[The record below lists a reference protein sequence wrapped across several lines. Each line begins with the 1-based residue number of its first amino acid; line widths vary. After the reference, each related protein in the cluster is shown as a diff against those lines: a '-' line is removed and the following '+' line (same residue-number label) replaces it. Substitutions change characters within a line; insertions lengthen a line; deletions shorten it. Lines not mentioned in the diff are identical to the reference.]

1 MYVPSSVST
10 QEKVTCATAT
20 VFPIGDG
27 RIHGKKLI
35 QGHMKVSVIKVV
47 DFYKTMELPVPD
59 DEFPTLLNAVKGF
72 IQWPISAIARFKVIN
87 LWNLSLCVF
96 VVSFINIH
104 KHDFAGIDEN
114 PIIKRANQE
123 CVASTS
129 KSTCCYR
136 EKKGNRDCS
145 RTYEQEKSLGRKD
158 QPQNG
163 DN

>member
-27 RIHGKKLI
+27 LIHRKKLL

-72 IQWPISAIARFKVIN
+72 IQWPISAIARFKVLN
-87 LWNLSLCVF
+87 LWNLSLCIF
-96 VVSFINIH
+96 VVSFINVH
-104 KHDFAGIDEN
+104 KHNFVGIDKN
-114 PIIKRANQE
+114 PGIRSANQE
-123 CVASTS
+123 CAASTS
-129 KSTCCYR
+129 KNTCCYR
-136 EKKGNRDCS
+136 EKKRNRDCS

-163 DN
+163 EN